1 MKVYDYMAMGKPIVA
16 SQVSDLPTVLDG
28 CGRLV
33 PPGDVDQL
41 SQAIQSLLACPEEAH
56 TLGQRARN
64 RCLER
69 FSMQRIGQILLD
81 VVKGIAAP
89 RSERC
94 AS

>member
-16 SQVSDLPTVLDG
+16 SQISDLPTVLDG

-41 SQAIQSLLACPEEAH
+41 SQAIQSLLACPEKAH

-81 VVKGIAAP
+81 VVKAIPAQP
-89 RSERC
+89 SERS